1 MQFWIKLCNCV
12 LVVGLLC
19 GYQAIQ
25 NHRTQEEE
33 IAKLEAQLQQQA
45 IAAEDTETVDSP
57 YQDGVYEGEAQGY
70 GGTVAV
76 ELTIENGKF
85 TDLTVV
91 SAEKEDA
98 AYFDAAS
105 SLLDTILEEQ
115 STDVDTVSGATFSSN
130 GIIHATEDAL
140 KTITTPSQVVLK
152 DYSTKDIVDE
162 SKERELYE
170 MYIKLKEKFENQES

>member
-12 LVVGLLC
+12 RVMGLRC

-45 IAAEDTETVDSP
+45 IAAEDTEAVDSP

-98 AYFDAAS
+98 A
-105 SLLDTILEEQ
+105 
-115 STDVDTVSGATFSSN
+115 
-130 GIIHATEDAL
+130 
-140 KTITTPSQVVLK
+140 
-152 DYSTKDIVDE
+152 
-162 SKERELYE
+162 
-170 MYIKLKEKFENQES
+170 